1 MALLKKNQ
9 DLAASEELERKKD
22 ERQEKLTKIKS
33 SLTPDQMRVYR
44 EHFELFDLNGD
55 GVISARELRK
65 VSRQMGYRL
74 DDSQI
79 EVGVRSLLLQ
89 LLMQLTADNIYY
101 TTVTAEV
108 TAAEVTRSRPASAM
122 TLITVKA
129 DMCAALRQRI
139 AHLQSSFVVHVIGNP
154 TFTSVEKGSQMTS

>member
-79 EVGVRSLLLQ
+79 EAGVRSLLLQ
-89 LLMQLTADNIYY
+89 LLMQLTADNIYCMAIR
-101 TTVTAEV
+101 AEV
-108 TAAEVTRSRPASAM
+108 TAAEVTRSRPAS
-122 TLITVKA
+122 V
-129 DMCAALRQRI
+129 
-139 AHLQSSFVVHVIGNP
+139 
-154 TFTSVEKGSQMTS
+154 